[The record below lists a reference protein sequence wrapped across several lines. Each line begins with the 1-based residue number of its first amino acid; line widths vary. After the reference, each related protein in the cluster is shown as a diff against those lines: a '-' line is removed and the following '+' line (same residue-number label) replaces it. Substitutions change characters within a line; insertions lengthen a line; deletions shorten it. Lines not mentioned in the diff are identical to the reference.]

1 MKRSLCVLLGMV
13 SMSAQAAII
22 SSVSMQGGM
31 LMPAVTY
38 SNSDARVHVDMPV
51 EVPTLTPLLVSSP
64 ADNFDPADP
73 WYSNLDPSRQ
83 GYAFSRR
90 YGFNPGP
97 VSDSLPAN
105 TVYWIRKLSGSPE
118 LGFYRYNQSV
128 PKAWEPI
135 FGTAGS
141 PTARFWNGMM
151 FHPGVSAPAG
161 TNTYSATFEV
171 YLYDTNLNQEVAN
184 SSSGPLV
191 FNFNN
196 LPDGRP
202 DVGLAMTFAISWSTN
217 ATNWVV
223 ESSSSMTSTNWAAV
237 TNQPTLI
244 DGQSKVILGIEGAG
258 QYYRMRRSP

>member
-1 MKRSLCVLLGMV
+1 
-13 SMSAQAAII
+13 
-22 SSVSMQGGM
+22 M
-31 LMPAVTY
+31 LMPAVSY
-38 SNSDARVHVDMPV
+38 SNSDARVHVNMPV

-73 WYSNLDPSRQ
+73 WYGNLDPSQQ

-90 YGFNPGP
+90 YGFNPAM

-105 TVYWIRKLSGSPE
+105 TAYWIRKLSGSPE
-118 LGFYRYNQSV
+118 LGFYRYNQNA

-141 PTARFWNGMM
+141 PAARYWNGMM

-161 TNTYSATFEV
+161 TNSYTATFEV
-171 YLYDTNLNQEVAN
+171 FLMDTNLNQEVAN

-202 DVGLAMTFAISWSTN
+202 EMDLGMVFAITWSTN

-223 ESSSSMTSTNWAAV
+223 ESSSSLTSTNWLSV
-237 TNQPTLI
+237 TNVPVKV
-244 DGQSKVILGIEGAG
+244 DGQSAVILGIEEAG
-258 QYYRMRRSP
+258 KFYRMRRSP

>member
-1 MKRSLCVLLGMV
+1 MKRFLCAVVGMGSLAV
-13 SMSAQAAII
+13 QAATI
-22 SSVSMQGGM
+22 STVSMQGGM

-38 SNSDARVHVDMPV
+38 SNSDGRVHVVMPA
-51 EVPTLTPLLVSSP
+51 EVPTLTPLLVSNP

-73 WYSNLDPSRQ
+73 WYDNLDPSRQ

-90 YGFNPGP
+90 YGFNPGM
-97 VSDSLPAN
+97 VSDPLPAN
-105 TVYWIRKLSGSPE
+105 TVYWIRKLSGSPD
-118 LGFYRYNQSV
+118 LGFYRYNQSA

-141 PTARFWNGMM
+141 PNERYWNAMM
-151 FHPGVSAPAG
+151 FHPGVSAPSG
-161 TNTYSATFEV
+161 TNAYTATFEI

-191 FNFNN
+191 FDFNN

-202 DVGLAMTFAISWSTN
+202 EVGMGLVFAVTWSTN

-223 ESSSSMTSTNWAAV
+223 ESASSLTSTNWTAV
-237 TNQPTLI
+237 TNVPTVV
-244 DGQSKVILGIEGAG
+244 DGQSAVILGTGAG
-258 QYYRMRRSP
+258 GTYYRMRRSP